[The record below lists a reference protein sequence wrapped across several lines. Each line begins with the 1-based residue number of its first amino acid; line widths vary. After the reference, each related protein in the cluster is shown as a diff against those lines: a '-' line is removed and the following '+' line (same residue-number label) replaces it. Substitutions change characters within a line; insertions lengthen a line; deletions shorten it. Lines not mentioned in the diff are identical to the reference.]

1 MRKFR
6 NVALAATTAV
16 ALTLGSTAVASAAET
31 PSAFEQLS
39 SAVKNVDTSKDETI
53 PSQIGNEL
61 DKETP
66 VNGRDLLGTETDENA
81 PAWAQIW
88 RDVTYVGVAGTVIG
102 AIIAG
107 INWLKFQGILPY

>member
-16 ALTLGSTAVASAAET
+16 ALTLGSTAVASAA
-31 PSAFEQLS
+31 PSAFDQLS
-39 SAVKNVDTSKDETI
+39 SAVKNVDTSKDKTI
-53 PSQIGNEL
+53 PSQIGKL

-66 VNGRDLLGTETDENA
+66 VNGRDLLGTETKKNA

-107 INWLKFQGILPY
+107 INWLKLQGILPY